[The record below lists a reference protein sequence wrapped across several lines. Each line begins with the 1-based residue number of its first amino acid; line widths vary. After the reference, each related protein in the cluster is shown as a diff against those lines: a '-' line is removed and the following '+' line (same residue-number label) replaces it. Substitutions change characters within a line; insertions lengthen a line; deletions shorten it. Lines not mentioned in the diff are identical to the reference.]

1 MSIGSTYSTDI
12 RIRSRLD
19 SYAGLV
25 TNSSTNYFS
34 KQQHERGNQGGKG
47 YQGGQGCYDEQG
59 CGGRDCGD
67 GHDNNGGGGQGHNN
81 VAARPHCKIGHF
93 MVMFSLCL
101 PMLMQEHRMPP
112 IDGKCTRNA
121 STSPGSSK
129 AVGGFAGLSFVERSK
144 FSSFAFI
151 LIFIELRWFFT

>member
-1 MSIGSTYSTDI
+1 
-12 RIRSRLD
+12 LD
-19 SYAGLV
+19 TYAGLV

-34 KQQHERGNQGGKG
+34 KQQHKRGNQGGKG

-67 GHDNNGGGGQGHNN
+67 GHDKNLTGPQQRCSSPTLQD
-81 VAARPHCKIGHF
+81 RPF
-93 MVMFSLCL
+93 MVMCSLCL